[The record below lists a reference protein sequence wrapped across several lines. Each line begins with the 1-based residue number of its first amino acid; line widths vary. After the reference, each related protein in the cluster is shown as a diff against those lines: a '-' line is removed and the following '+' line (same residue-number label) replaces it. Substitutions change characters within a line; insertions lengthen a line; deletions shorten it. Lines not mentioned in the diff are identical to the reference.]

1 MSSDYLTLPEI
12 VSELRSLT
20 NAKATGT
27 FFVVSEEKHSAMFGF
42 EQGHLV
48 SLQCRLRSG
57 EKALPLIAGIKRGT
71 CRFDHGLNF
80 VRRLDITLDNED
92 IFQSILTSQGQ
103 DSGIKSDPVFHAPP
117 ERTARSSAQ
126 AKKALPITPDQKLE
140 ISRILNEE
148 LGPMGNLVMGL
159 IEHCADFTAV
169 NSVIQENAG
178 DLGIENMLV
187 GKIQA
192 ILKL

>member
-1 MSSDYLTLPEI
+1 MSSGYLTLSEI
-12 VSELRSLT
+12 ISELRSLT

-42 EQGHLV
+42 EQGRLV

-92 IFQSILTSQGQ
+92 IFQSILTNQGQ
-103 DSGIKSDPVFHAPP
+103 DSGVKSDPVFHAPP
-117 ERTARSSAQ
+117 ESTTRSSTR

-187 GKIQA
+187 EKIQA